1 MALSL
6 LQQIKSECLY
16 RKTDNPFTI
25 QYHHCMAKT
34 GNMAHVDCRIYII
47 SGGRIMEQSI
57 PRLILNDNHSA
68 NRADELI

>member
-1 MALSL
+1 MSLSL
-6 LQQIKSECLY
+6 LQQIKSECIY

-25 QYHHCMAKT
+25 PYHYCMAKT

-47 SGGRIMEQSI
+47 SGVNNGTIDA
-57 PRLILNDNHSA
+57 RLILNDNHSA